1 MNRIIS
7 VFAIALTTL
16 GLGACSAP
24 SIDEQPAEEFATEG
38 LHPVSGT
45 GFESAYVLPAA
56 NLPQYTAIEFPPFS
70 SADVEV
76 TQTTVT
82 GTSRSAWIMTPE
94 KEAGLAQ
101 AWSNATGHAFRDYPR
116 DGEKKVLRVES
127 QLLRV
132 SPGHSATTS
141 TVAAGSSAPGSRDVV
156 NVSAEFR
163 IYDQAGGQLLAV
175 VRDRQTI
182 AALQWTRAAGVDMAN
197 LFNSWAALLHTRI
210 SGR

>member
-82 GTSRSAWIMTPE
+82 GTSRSAWIMTHE
-94 KEAGLAQ
+94 KRPDWPKPGAMLPVTPSAIIPVMGRRRCC
-101 AWSNATGHAFRDYPR
+101 AWNHNCCG
-116 DGEKKVLRVES
+116 
-127 QLLRV
+127 
-132 SPGHSATTS
+132 
-141 TVAAGSSAPGSRDVV
+141 
-156 NVSAEFR
+156 
-163 IYDQAGGQLLAV
+163 
-175 VRDRQTI
+175 
-182 AALQWTRAAGVDMAN
+182 
-197 LFNSWAALLHTRI
+197 
-210 SGR
+210 

>member
-101 AWSNATGHAFRDYPR
+101 AWSNATGHAQPPVTGLQPDRRFETRLTHSPHPGFRALMTPR
-116 DGEKKVLRVES
+116 
-127 QLLRV
+127 LLSRL
-132 SPGHSATTS
+132 SPSARGLP
-141 TVAAGSSAPGSRDVV
+141 AAIVIPRATPSSPHHGDNRG
-156 NVSAEFR
+156 R
-163 IYDQAGGQLLAV
+163 
-175 VRDRQTI
+175 RDR
-182 AALQWTRAAGVDMAN
+182 
-197 LFNSWAALLHTRI
+197 
-210 SGR
+210 